1 MKRRTGSLIGA
12 IVLAS
17 AAVGSTA
24 MAKDYI
30 FATFVPPRH
39 GIVIES
45 IEPMIEEIKKA
56 TNGEISF
63 QLKAGAQLFGP
74 EVSVTSTGEGI
85 ADVTTG
91 TPSYTP
97 ALLPRQNIL
106 ADMQMFLKDP
116 RAGAAAVLEQM
127 VVECPECQEDFKK
140 VNTMVLASYG
150 TGPAV
155 LFCNKDVKSLA
166 DVKGLKI
173 RTTGGQGRL
182 AQLMGAVAVRMGTNE
197 MAGAME
203 KGQINCISG
212 APSWI
217 KSYGLFDY
225 VKSIYD
231 YPIGTY
237 SAASLF
243 IVNVKTWKSWKPEH
257 RKALMP
263 ILARGMARS
272 IVDGYNKFDDETIEE
287 VKKRGIPINKA
298 EPAMDEVMKKLLANE
313 VNVIEQNA
321 KRFGVDNT
329 RQIADRLVASNARW
343 EKIIAGIPRTDTDGY
358 AKALWENLFSKLDPE
373 RL

>member
-1 MKRRTGSLIGA
+1 MRARTGVLIGA
-12 IVLAS
+12 ALATASFVLP
-17 AAVGSTA
+17 AA
-24 MAKDYI
+24 AKDYV

-39 GIVIES
+39 GIVIHA
-45 IEPMIEEIKKA
+45 IEPMIEEVSKA
-56 TNGEISF
+56 TNGEINF

-127 VVECPECQEDFKK
+127 VVECPECQGDFKK

-155 LFCNKDVKSLA
+155 LFCNKDVKSLD

-182 AQLMGAVAVRMGTNE
+182 AQLMGAVAVRMGTND

-217 KSYGLFDY
+217 KSYGLYDY

-263 ILARGMARS
+263 ILARAMARS
-272 IVDGYNKFDDETIEE
+272 IVLGYNQFDDETIEE

-298 EPAMDEVMKKLLANE
+298 EPAMDGVMKKLLDGEIAA
-313 VNVIEQNA
+313 IETNA
-321 KRFGVDNT
+321 KRFGVENT
-329 RQIADRLVASNARW
+329 KQIADRLVASNARW
-343 EKIIAGIPRTDTDGY
+343 EKILANVPRTDVAGY
-358 AKALWENLFSKLDPE
+358 EKALWENLYSKLDPE
-373 RL
+373 KL